1 MHLRSR
7 GAEKAAVVETSGSWD
22 MSPETEDAVT
32 IAPLEAQDISAARD
46 LLERYIRSLD
56 RDLSFQHVDEELRD
70 FPRKYSEPEGSFF
83 LAKAGA
89 QPCACAGLRRIDKGT
104 CEIKRLYVSDRFRGR
119 GIGRGLVEYAIA
131 AARAKGY
138 RLMRL
143 DTLEDMKTAQDL
155 YRSLGFYE
163 IAPYTVNPLA
173 GTLFMEKRLID
184 DSGEPRA

>member
-1 MHLRSR
+1 MA
-7 GAEKAAVVETSGSWD
+7 GGTD
-22 MSPETEDAVT
+22 DTIT
-32 IAPLEAQDISAARD
+32 IAPLGAGDIEAARG
-46 LLERYIRSLD
+46 LLESYIRSLD
-56 RDLSFQHVDEELRD
+56 RDLSFQHVDAELRD
-70 FPRKYSEPEGSFF
+70 FPSKYSEPEGTFL

-89 QPCACAGLRRIDKGT
+89 KPCACAGIRKIDEET
-104 CEIKRLYVSDRFRGR
+104 CEIKRLYVSDGFRGR
-119 GIGRGLVEYAIA
+119 GIGRGLVEAAIA

-143 DTLEDMKTAQDL
+143 DTLEDMKAAQDL

-184 DSGEPRA
+184 AFDKPRA